1 MNIKPIKNE
10 SDYESAL
17 ERVMALMDAKADTPE
32 GDELDILGILVEAYE
47 AKHFA
52 IGNPNPIEV
61 IRFCMEQY
69 GLKDRD
75 LVQYIGHSGRVSEVL
90 NYRRKLTLPM
100 IRKLQEGLD
109 IPAESLVQDYPLQ
122 NSSEPFTECLA

>member
-100 IRKLQEGLD
+100 IRKLQEGLE
-109 IPAESLVQDYPLQ
+109 IPAESLIQDYPLQ